1 MSFIDNIKEEI
12 QSTYIIGAYHREG
25 SHGYFDDLRGAA
37 GDRIE
42 DFDGKP
48 IEAKIYISRTD
59 LTENEFYEFDW
70 SIEGDSE
77 ANYSFVCN
85 GNIREVDKSQMLQV
99 RLDEKK
105 GQRGTIRKDAN
116 QNQEMINREVTGAP
130 HTYIYELLQNS
141 NDYPRKDTNNN
152 KIPVEVKFI
161 LTENYL
167 FLVHSGAP
175 FNLKNIAAI
184 CTVNEGEKRD
194 NTETIGYKGMGF
206 KSVFVNNDYVF
217 LSSGGW
223 NLRFD
228 EKEINKPGG
237 YKRNWQYMPI
247 PTSMDEV
254 DDEIKSV
261 FNNIPSGMNVFF
273 ALRHIRDARE
283 NVPNLEKVFSDDQ
296 ILVFIPHVDHVDV
309 VIDGDTAFSVS
320 KDREKWII
328 KDDLHI
334 PVDDD
339 YKEILEKS
347 IKEGNKIPEKFQKI
361 EKISISFAVR
371 RDGNK
376 IVPIEDAKI
385 YNYLPTEQRLHVPFL
400 LNADFVPDAS
410 RKSIPDLEWN
420 IKLLEDAGKEFASWW
435 VSLLEE
441 GNGYDLGSVF
451 DILPEF
457 KDVDPYRNAFMRG
470 FEAQIVKLP
479 CIPVDDNGAYR
490 IVSIGQI
497 VDDLHGIVIS
507 EQPVMSDNEFYEV
520 CDVFN
525 NRDLY
530 LPHPDIRLNKKAKTL
545 LSHFTGRVGYTLN
558 KDNYVQIS
566 HNGKFR
572 EWLSDSTENAIRY
585 YDFLFRSNLIYY
597 QLDCNDSIFL
607 TENMTIASG
616 KSIYLNIDEALDYI
630 YMFEDKLPR
639 LNTKV
644 REALSDKFSSISSS
658 AFRPYNPVDEAERLA
673 SEFDLANYSERIK
686 TKEDSVNFLVYLATA
701 SANGRTY
708 SKGIPSTMPIYLNNG
723 DVVEGTTD
731 LYVQDDFGED
741 LRQQDWIN
749 SAWIHFIDS
758 TYVSDYWEAL
768 TVFMTK
774 NSIVPI
780 TAKIAWDEIITPKE
794 RLDYIIE
801 SINEKE
807 VNIAFYN
814 FLRRIDKEVILDVDL
829 KSKLVIFANDGTDE
843 ELVPLSMQLYWEDDN
858 WRNFLEEGWL
868 PKQSCW
874 AVDDDYLS
882 MFVGEE
888 RDAMSKFFTS
898 KFIANKFSVSDFFN
912 KCLNGCWPE
921 IIQLIDTKEISFE
934 FLKFLFD
941 HRNEIAGSF
950 KSERFGEIPLFYEGV
965 DDGNAIDDF
974 LSDVTVYQPSDK
986 IDVLCDEPWFD
997 NTQLI
1002 VLDDIY
1008 RPLFESKD
1016 GRDYF
1021 DKVGMKIFDLITF
1034 LREKVIENL
1043 ADYDEALS
1051 TKDNNLSFHR
1061 YVGKIYTKFTKEDI
1075 DNLKQA
1081 SIFVSS
1087 PESSEG
1093 VLCSKSED
1101 HYLPSNLLT
1110 NVIKEDIVPIELLD
1124 SVHPDY
1130 CQSDLDREYLLSL
1143 GNCEL
1148 AEDNFLEYIGGE
1160 SNREVVKEYIT
1171 IDKVRNIRFWRWIV
1185 DFTSDESELRKLR
1198 GFPIL
1203 TSLDGFET
1211 DGKRMYSAEGFTSA
1225 NDTHELISDFIENP
1239 LFVSDRYLEDG
1250 NPRNWRPLFVSLGI
1264 NVTAKYIILNKLVP
1278 NLANYRR
1285 KNVVFY
1291 LAPYVNDITQ
1301 WINDNDEVRLKQLE
1315 DLYLLCEDG
1324 NYRKVKETL
1333 VSGSFVGLSTS
1344 VYPEIVIN
1352 NLVSDSYIDDC
1363 KDNGRLKENVIKLIV
1378 EISRRFSKLRSDARV
1393 YRNTKIRFFIENQ
1406 NQFLSSSDH
1415 YKIIARLADDY
1426 RKDGEDDEFKKL
1438 FDGKK
1443 VILYSTRERQV
1454 ESDELYLSSKY
1465 QPLCDFM
1472 KYEVDTLSFVS
1483 EEYAEYGDIKNLRKF
1498 FIWQLGVRNDFSDRT
1513 IGCLE
1518 NEKFS
1523 RYFWTEFLVAANKDQ
1538 YSLPYESVLTPQ
1550 TLYNVKCIPTKS
1562 GNKRPGFLYDS
1573 RKDELCKMVAAIGKK
1588 DSHLP
1593 DVTIPNGYLIG
1604 LKGFL
1609 SFEDCLLY
1617 LKTENPA
1624 FREIV
1629 YKTMIKLATDHPE
1642 QLDACVKQ
1650 GYVTSFREDARW
1662 YCGKRRWEPIK
1673 NLVALQWAENHSIL
1687 KDNFG
1692 FSELVIS
1699 KMPSGKDDYNKLCEI
1714 LQIQILTNDDFDH
1727 TYDDKSEVD
1736 HLAIEEIT
1744 KRLLYMSYRHN
1755 SETWEEEYEK
1765 IQKELADTDI
1775 RICNSI
1781 SYFWTENEALSADL
1795 LTYTEELDTL
1805 WYVGNWNG
1813 AAFGDIIEWLVKKF
1827 PFLKAFDFNVI
1838 KTCFYKDFKAI
1849 LKEIDKL
1856 PTNFLNYLSEDDKEG
1871 LSVDDYDENQIN
1883 TDVEQMPTNEEEDS
1897 SYENEKESDSDE
1909 KETEENPHSSENT
1922 GYSHS
1927 DHSHDSQ
1934 HTENSGRNQHVQ
1946 NDGPSR
1952 NNGGSQN
1959 VTDESDSG
1967 DFKKQSYERWE
1978 RDAKKQPVAPTSDQ
1992 PLVKDECT
2000 AFDPEETPKTEP
2012 EYGDAYDES
2021 AKSKNNYEDNRY
2033 TRSNTG
2039 NQELRKAK
2047 EQERNA
2053 REKLSR
2059 REMLSRVPQ
2068 YTLEWFNYRLDVCLE
2083 DQKSYAAREVT
2094 LDFHDWCKIDPIKN
2108 LYRLISPDGY
2118 IPMSFADYNNQKVSV
2133 ITNGK
2138 RYQVDARVI
2147 EADETGVDLICTT
2160 DLGNPIEGRRIQI
2173 QATSTGGFTDH
2184 LVSRF
2189 RKLQNSYQMATNL
2202 KTMLPD
2208 NISFIYGP
2216 PGTGKTY
2223 QLVKTISDLVR
2234 TNYKINI
2241 LVLTPTNR
2249 AADEIVERL
2258 CVDSFAGEYTSRY
2271 GVTESRILAEEHYEC
2286 LKNRHNMY
2294 MSSSKNVIITTIA
2307 RYPYD
2312 TVRKGQFSENI
2323 FDLKWDYIIVDEAS
2337 MIDVIDMTLLLLNKN
2352 ADKFIIAG
2360 DPNQIRPITPHDIE
2374 ECNIYDM
2381 VNLSSFKLAKENS
2394 CKYPVTALDTQYRS
2408 VPQIGEMVSSF
2419 CYDGLLKTNPLRA
2432 MQKPLNLRGL
2442 NVETANT
2449 IGFNVEML
2457 SYLYGWNKVDNSP
2470 VHVYSAIFAYEF
2482 AAYIAREIYK
2492 NHPTIDYTIGIVT
2505 PYGKQKEAIKQLLE
2519 QKDISTLNCK
2529 VKCGTAH
2536 SFQGGECDIMIVVMN
2551 YPDIYAGGGTH
2562 INNKNIMN
2570 VAMSRARD
2578 YLFFLWPEV
2587 KPEHRSK
2594 TNADKLPYIM
2604 NQQIGRLLPTGF
2616 KQLHAFDIEEIIF
2629 GDKTFIAKNSG
2640 SRCHMPVNVSVAS
2653 DKRYEIRLSD
2663 TALDI
2668 QIND

>member
-1 MSFIDNIKEEI
+1 MSFIDNIKDEI
-12 QSTYIIGAYHREG
+12 QSTYIIGAFHREG
-25 SHGYFDDLRGAA
+25 SHGYFDDLRGSA
-37 GDRIE
+37 GERIE
-42 DFDGKP
+42 DFDGNL

-59 LTENEFYEFDW
+59 LVENEFYEFDW

-77 ANYSFVCN
+77 ENYAFVCT
-85 GNIREVDKSQMLQV
+85 GNIREVDKFQMLQV

-141 NDYPRKDTNNN
+141 NDYPLKDTKNN

-161 LTENYL
+161 LTEHYL

-228 EKEINKPGG
+228 EKEINKPGE

-247 PTSMDEV
+247 PTPIDEV

-261 FNNIPSGMNVFF
+261 FKSIPSYMNVFF
-273 ALRHIRDARE
+273 ALRHSRNARE
-283 NVPNLEKVFSDDQ
+283 NEPNLEKVFSDDQ

-309 VIDGDTAFSVS
+309 VIDGDIAFSVS

-334 PVDDD
+334 PVGED

-385 YNYLPTEQRLHVPFL
+385 YNYLPTEQRLHIPFL

-420 IKLLEDAGKEFASWW
+420 IKLLEDAGKEFANWW

-457 KDVDPYRNAFMRG
+457 KDVDPNRNAFMSG
-470 FEAQIVKLP
+470 FESQIVKIP
-479 CIPVDDNGAYR
+479 CIPVDDNGVYR
-490 IVSIGQI
+490 IVSIAHI
-497 VDDLHGIVIS
+497 VDDFRGFVVS
-507 EQPVMSDNEFYEV
+507 EKPVMSDNDFYEL

-525 NRDLY
+525 NRNLY

-545 LSHFTGRVGYTLN
+545 LSHFTKHVGYIFN

-566 HNGKFR
+566 HNGNFK
-572 EWLSDSTENAIRY
+572 EWLSASTENAIRY
-585 YDFLFRSNLIYY
+585 YDFLFRSSLIHY
-597 QLDCNDSIFL
+597 QLECNDSIFL
-607 TENMTIASG
+607 AEDMTIASG
-616 KSIYLNIDEALDYI
+616 KSIFLNIDEALEYL

-639 LNTKV
+639 LNIKV
-644 REALSDKFSSISSS
+644 REALGEQFSRIST
-658 AFRPYNPVDEAERLA
+658 AFKPYNPVDEADKLA
-673 SEFDLANYSERIK
+673 SKFDIANYAKRIR
-686 TKEDSVNFLVYLATA
+686 TKDDSVNFLGFLATA
-701 SANGRTY
+701 SGNGRTY

-731 LYVQDDFGED
+731 LYVQDDFGDE
-741 LRQQDWIN
+741 LRKQTWVD
-749 SAWIHFIDS
+749 STWIHFIDS

-768 TVFMTK
+768 TAFMTK

-780 TAKIAWDEIITPKE
+780 SAKIAWDEIITPKE
-794 RLDYIIE
+794 RLQHIIE

-807 VNIAFYN
+807 KNITFYN
-814 FLRRIDKEVILDVDL
+814 FLRKIEKEVILDSEL
-829 KSKLVIFANDGTDE
+829 KSKLVIFASDGTDE
-843 ELVPLSMQLYWEDDN
+843 KLVPLSMQLYWEDDN
-858 WRNFLEEGWL
+858 WRSFLEEKWL

-874 AVDDDYLS
+874 VVDDEYLS
-882 MFVGEE
+882 TFVGEE
-888 RDAMSKFFTS
+888 REDMRKFFTS
-898 KFIANKFSVSDFFN
+898 KFIANKFSISDFFN
-912 KCLNGCWPE
+912 KCFNGCWSE
-921 IIQLIDTKEISFE
+921 IIQLIDSKDISFE

-941 HRNEIAGSF
+941 HRTEIVGSF
-950 KSERFGEIPLFYEGV
+950 KAVRFAEIPLFYEG
-965 DDGNAIDDF
+965 DSNGNAIDNF
-974 LSDVTVYQPSDK
+974 LSEVTVYQPSDD
-986 IDVLCDEPWFD
+986 IDILCDEPWFD
-997 NTQLI
+997 NTEI
-1002 VLDDIY
+1002 TVLDDIY

-1016 GRDYF
+1016 GREYF
-1021 DKVGMKIFDLITF
+1021 DKVGIKIFDLIPF
-1034 LREKVIENL
+1034 LRDMVIDNLEN
-1043 ADYDEALS
+1043 YEETLS
-1051 TKDNNLSFHR
+1051 IKDHNLSFHR
-1061 YVGKIYTKFTKEDI
+1061 YFAKKYTKFTKEDI
-1075 DNLKQA
+1075 DGLKQA

-1087 PESSEG
+1087 SEYSDG
-1093 VLCSKSED
+1093 VLCSTAQN
-1101 HYLPSNLLT
+1101 HYLPSDLLT
-1110 NVIKEDIVPIELLD
+1110 NIIKEDIVPIKLLD

-1160 SNREVVKEYIT
+1160 SNRDTVKEYIT
-1171 IDKVRNIRFWRWIV
+1171 IDTNRNIRFWRWIV

-1198 GFPIL
+1198 GLPIL
-1203 TSLDGFET
+1203 TSLESFET
-1211 DGKRMYSAEGFTSA
+1211 DGKRMYSAEGFTNA

-1250 NPRNWRPLFVSLGI
+1250 NPRNWSPLFVALGI

-1278 NLANYRR
+1278 KLANYKQ

-1291 LAPYVNDITQ
+1291 LAPYLNEITQ

-1315 DLYLLCEDG
+1315 GLYLLCEDG
-1324 NYRKVKETL
+1324 NYRKIKETL
-1333 VSGSFVGLSTS
+1333 VSGTYVGLSTS
-1344 VYPEIVIN
+1344 VYPEITIN
-1352 NLVSDSYIDDC
+1352 NLVSDSYIEDC
-1363 KDNGRLKENVIKLIV
+1363 DNNSRLKENVIRLIV

-1406 NQFLSSSDH
+1406 NQFLSSTDH
-1415 YKIIARLADDY
+1415 YKIIATLADDY

-1443 VILYSTRERQV
+1443 IILYTTRGNQL
-1454 ESDELYLSSKY
+1454 ESDKLYLSSKY

-1483 EEYAEYGDIKNLRKF
+1483 EDYVEYGDIKNLRKF
-1498 FIWQLGVRNDFSDRT
+1498 FIWQLGVHNDFSEGT

-1523 RYFWTEFLVAANKDQ
+1523 RYFWCEFLVAANNGQ
-1538 YSLPYESVLTPQ
+1538 YSLQYDSILTAQ

-1573 RKDELCKMVAAIGKK
+1573 RKDELCKMVAAIGKR
-1588 DSHLP
+1588 DSNLP

-1609 SFEDCLLY
+1609 TFEDCLLY

-1624 FREIV
+1624 FRDIV

-1642 QLDACVKQ
+1642 QLDAWIKQ
-1650 GYVTSFREDARW
+1650 GSITNFREDARW
-1662 YCGKRRWEPIK
+1662 YCGKKRWEPLK
-1673 NLVALQWAENHSIL
+1673 NLVALQWAESHSIL

-1692 FSELVIS
+1692 YSELVIS

-1714 LQIQILTNDDFDH
+1714 LQIQILTNEDFDH
-1727 TYDDKSEVD
+1727 TYDDKSIVD

-1744 KRLLYMSYRHN
+1744 KRLLYLLYRHN
-1755 SETWEEEYEK
+1755 PETWEEEFKK

-1781 SYFWTENEALSADL
+1781 SYFWTANDALAADL

-1813 AAFGDIIEWLVKKF
+1813 AAFVDIIEWLVRKF

-1838 KTCFYKDFKAI
+1838 KTCFYKDFKVI

-1871 LSVDDYDENQIN
+1871 LSVDDYDEDQIN
-1883 TDVEQMPTNEEEDS
+1883 TDVEQMSTYDEDDS
-1897 SYENEKESDSDE
+1897 SNEDDSETDSEEKESETKLHTSGYTDHSKTGDSNDDHRE
-1909 KETEENPHSSENT
+1909 ENSDYNHHAVNEDHSSNHGKSQDETEEND
-1922 GYSHS
+1922 Y
-1927 DHSHDSQ
+1927 
-1934 HTENSGRNQHVQ
+1934 R
-1946 NDGPSR
+1946 
-1952 NNGGSQN
+1952 
-1959 VTDESDSG
+1959 

-1978 RDAKKQPVAPTSDQ
+1978 RDAKKQPVAPTSSQ
-1992 PLVKDECT
+1992 PLVKEEGI
-2000 AFDPEETPKTEP
+2000 AFDPEETPKTDP
-2012 EYGDAYDES
+2012 EYGDAYDAS
-2021 AKSKNNYEDNRY
+2021 VKSKNDHDDNRN

-2047 EQERNA
+2047 EQERTA
-2053 REKLSR
+2053 REKLNR
-2059 REMLSRVPQ
+2059 REMLNRVPK

-2083 DQKSYAAREVT
+2083 DQKSYSTREIT
-2094 LDFHDWCKIDPIKN
+2094 LDFHDWCKIDPNKN

-2138 RYQVDARVI
+2138 RYLVGARVI
-2147 EADETGVDLICTT
+2147 EADETGVDLICAT

-2202 KTMLPD
+2202 KAMLPD

-2234 TNYKINI
+2234 ANYRINI

-2249 AADEIVERL
+2249 AADEIAERL
-2258 CVDSFAGEYTSRY
+2258 CVDTFAGEYTSRY
-2271 GVTESRILAEEHYEC
+2271 GVTESRILAEEHYEF
-2286 LKNRHNMY
+2286 LKNRHNMD
-2294 MSSSKNVIITTIA
+2294 MSLNKNVIITTIA

-2337 MIDVIDMTLLLLNKN
+2337 MIDVIDMTLLLLNNKAN
-2352 ADKFIIAG
+2352 KFIIAG

-2374 ECNIYDM
+2374 ECNVYDM
-2381 VNLSSFKLAKENS
+2381 VDLSSFKLAKENTF
-2394 CKYPVTALDTQYRS
+2394 KYPVTALDTQYRS
-2408 VPQIGEMVSSF
+2408 VPQIGEMISSF
-2419 CYDGLLKTNPLRA
+2419 CYDGLLKTNPHRA

-2442 NVETANT
+2442 NVETANA

-2482 AAYIAREIYK
+2482 AAYIAKEISK
-2492 NHPTIDYTIGIVT
+2492 NHPTYDYTIGIVT

-2519 QKDISTLNCK
+2519 QKDISTQNCS

-2536 SFQGGECDIMIVVMN
+2536 SFQGGECDIVIVVMN
-2551 YPDIYAGGGTH
+2551 YPDIYAGSCTH

-2604 NQQIGRLLPTGF
+2604 NQQIGHLLPAGF

-2629 GDKTFIAKNSG
+2629 GDKTFIAKNCG
-2640 SRCHMPVNVSVAS
+2640 SRCHMPVNVSAAS

-2663 TALDI
+2663 IALDI

>member
-12 QSTYIIGAYHREG
+12 QSTYIIGTFHREG
-25 SHGYFDDLRGAA
+25 SRGYFDDLRGTA
-37 GDRIE
+37 GERIE

-48 IEAKIYISRTD
+48 IEAKIYIPRTD

-77 ANYSFVCN
+77 ANYSFVCT

-141 NDYPRKDTNNN
+141 NDYPRKDINNN

-261 FNNIPSGMNVFF
+261 FNSIPSGMNVFF

-283 NVPNLEKVFSDDQ
+283 NEPNLEKVFSDDQ

-334 PVDDD
+334 PVGDD

-470 FEAQIVKLP
+470 FVAQIVKLP
-479 CIPVDDNGAYR
+479 CIPVDDNGVYR
-490 IVSIGQI
+490 IVSIDRI
-497 VDDLHGIVIS
+497 IS
-507 EQPVMSDNEFYEV
+507 ETRDFIISEKPVMSDKDFYQV
-520 CDVFN
+520 CN
-525 NRDLY
+525 KSTLWNLY
-530 LPHPDIRLNKKAKTL
+530 LPHPDIRLNENAQKLISRFSSNSTI
-545 LSHFTGRVGYTLN
+545 LN
-558 KDNYVQIS
+558 KDDYVQIS
-566 HNGKFR
+566 CNTKFK
-572 EWLSDSTENAIRY
+572 EWLSESTENAIRY
-585 YDFLFRSNLIYY
+585 YDFLFRSSLIHY
-597 QLDCNDSIFL
+597 QLECNDSIFL
-607 TENMTIASG
+607 AEDMTISSG
-616 KSIYLNIDEALDYI
+616 KSIFLNIDEALEYL

-639 LNTKV
+639 LNVKV
-644 REALSDKFSSISSS
+644 REAMCEQFSRIST
-658 AFRPYNPVDEAERLA
+658 AFKPYNSVDEADKLA
-673 SEFDLANYSERIK
+673 SEFDLANYAKRIR
-686 TKEDSVNFLVYLATA
+686 TKDDSVNFLGFLATA
-701 SANGRTY
+701 SGNGRTY
-708 SKGIPSTMPIYLNNG
+708 TKGIPSTMPIYLNNG
-723 DVVEGTTD
+723 EVVEGTAN
-731 LYVQDDFGED
+731 LYVQDDFGDE
-741 LRQQDWIN
+741 LRQQAWVD
-749 SAWIHFIDS
+749 SAWIHFIHS

-780 TAKIAWDEIITPKE
+780 SAKIAWDEIISPEE
-794 RLDYIIE
+794 RLEYIIG

-807 VNIAFYN
+807 TNIAFYN
-814 FLRRIDKEVILDVDL
+814 FLQKIEKEIILDSEL

-858 WRNFLEEGWL
+858 WRNFLYEKWL

-874 AVDDDYLS
+874 VVDDEYLS
-882 MFVGEE
+882 TFVGKE
-888 RDAMSKFFTS
+888 REAMRKFFTS

-912 KCLNGCWPE
+912 KCLNGCWSE

-950 KSERFGEIPLFYEGV
+950 KNERFGEIPLFYEGE
-965 DDGNAIDDF
+965 DDGNAMDDF
-974 LSDVTVYQPSDK
+974 LSDVTVYQHSDE

-997 NTQLI
+997 NTQLT

-1021 DKVGMKIFDLITF
+1021 DKVGIKFFDLISY
-1034 LREKVIENL
+1034 LRDMVIENL
-1043 ADYDEALS
+1043 EDYDETLS
-1051 TKDNNLSFHR
+1051 TKNNNLLFHR
-1061 YVGKIYTKFTKEDI
+1061 YFGKIYTKFTKEDI
-1075 DNLKQA
+1075 DTLKQA

-1087 PESSEG
+1087 PESSDG
-1093 VLCSKSED
+1093 VLCDKSDD
-1101 HYLPSNLLT
+1101 HYLPSGLLT
-1110 NVIKEDIVPIELLD
+1110 NIIKEDIVPIRLLD

-1148 AEDNFLEYIGGE
+1148 AEDNFLEYIGGD
-1160 SNREVVKEYIT
+1160 SNREAVKEYIT
-1171 IDKVRNIRFWRWIV
+1171 IDKARNIRFWRWIV

-1198 GFPIL
+1198 GLPIL
-1203 TSLDGFET
+1203 TSLDTFET
-1211 DGKRMYSAEGFTSA
+1211 DGKRMYSAEDFTIA
-1225 NDTHELISDFIENP
+1225 NNTHELISDFIENP

-1264 NVTAKYIILNKLVP
+1264 NITAKYIILNKLVP
-1278 NLANYRR
+1278 NLANYKR

-1324 NYRKVKETL
+1324 IYRKVKETL

-1352 NLVSDSYIDDC
+1352 NLVSDLYIEEC
-1363 KDNGRLKENVIKLIV
+1363 NDNGRLKDNVIKLIV

-1393 YRNTKIRFFIENQ
+1393 YRNTKIRFFIDNQ
-1406 NQFLSSSDH
+1406 DQFLSSTDH
-1415 YKIIARLADDY
+1415 YKIIATLADDY

-1443 VILYSTRERQV
+1443 IILYTTRGNQV
-1454 ESDELYLSSKY
+1454 ESDKLYLSSKY

-1472 KYEVDTLSFVS
+1472 KYEVNTLSFVS

-1498 FIWQLGVRNDFSDRT
+1498 FIWQLGVRNDFSEGT

-1523 RYFWTEFLVAANKDQ
+1523 RYFWREFLVATNSGQ
-1538 YSLPYESVLTPQ
+1538 YSLQYDSILTAQ
-1550 TLYNVKCIPTKS
+1550 TLYNVRCIPTKS

-1573 RKDELCKMVAAIGKK
+1573 RIDELCKMVAAIGKK
-1588 DSHLP
+1588 DSNLP
-1593 DVTIPNGYLIG
+1593 DVTIPKGYLIG
-1604 LKGFL
+1604 LKGAL
-1609 SFEDCLLY
+1609 TFEDCLLY

-1629 YKTMIKLATDHPE
+1629 YKTMIKFATDHPE
-1642 QLDACVKQ
+1642 QFAAWIKQ
-1650 GYVTSFREDARW
+1650 GYVTNFREEARW
-1662 YCGKRRWEPIK
+1662 YCGKKSWEPIK
-1673 NLVALQWAENHSIL
+1673 NLVALKWAENHSIL

-1692 FSELVIS
+1692 FSKLVIS

-1714 LQIQILTNDDFDH
+1714 LQIRILTNDDFGH
-1727 TYDDKSEVD
+1727 TYDDKSEID

-1744 KRLLYMSYRHN
+1744 KRLLYLSYRHN
-1755 SETWEEEYEK
+1755 PETWEEEFK
-1765 IQKELADTDI
+1765 TIQKELADTDI

-1781 SYFWTENEALSADL
+1781 SYFWTENDALSADL

-1813 AAFGDIIEWLVKKF
+1813 AAFGDIIEWIVKKF

-1838 KTCFYKDFKAI
+1838 KTCFYKDFKVI

-1871 LSVDDYDENQIN
+1871 LSVDDYDEAQIN
-1883 TDVEQMPTNEEEDS
+1883 TDVEQLAANDEDDS
-1897 SYENEKESDSDE
+1897 SNENNSKPGSEEKEPE
-1909 KETEENPHSSENT
+1909 KNPNSSENT
-1922 GYSHS
+1922 DYSKTGDYHD
-1927 DHSHDSQ
+1927 DHREEDNGHNH
-1934 HTENSGRNQHVQ
+1934 HTEN
-1946 NDGPSR
+1946 DGHLS
-1952 NNGGSQN
+1952 NNGNSHN
-1959 VTDESDSG
+1959 ESDESDPG

-1978 RDAKKQPVAPTSDQ
+1978 RDAKKQPVAPKSDQ
-1992 PLVKDECT
+1992 PLVKDEGAT
-2000 AFDPEETPKTEP
+2000 FDPEETPKTDP
-2012 EYGDAYDES
+2012 EYGDAYDSS
-2021 AKSKNNYEDNRY
+2021 ARSGNDYGDNRN

-2047 EQERNA
+2047 EQERTA

-2059 REMLSRVPQ
+2059 REMLNRVPK

-2083 DQKSYAAREVT
+2083 DQKSYSAREVT
-2094 LDFHDWCKIDPIKN
+2094 LDFHDWCKINPDQN

-2118 IPMSFADYNNQKVSV
+2118 IPMSFADYNNQIVSV

-2147 EADETGVDLICTT
+2147 EADETGVDLICST

-2173 QATSTGGFTDH
+2173 QATSMGGFTDH

-2189 RKLQNSYQMATNL
+2189 RKLQNNYTMASNL
-2202 KTMLPD
+2202 RTMLPD

-2223 QLVKTISDLVR
+2223 QLVKTISDLIR

-2249 AADEIVERL
+2249 AADEIAERL
-2258 CVDSFAGEYTSRY
+2258 CTDTFAGEYTSRY
-2271 GVTESRILAEEHYEC
+2271 GVTESRILAEEHYGC
-2286 LKNRHNMY
+2286 LKNRHNMD
-2294 MSSSKNVIITTIA
+2294 MSLNKNVIITTIA

-2337 MIDVIDMTLLLLNKN
+2337 MIDVIDITLLLLNKK

-2381 VNLSSFKLAKENS
+2381 VGLSSFKLAKENTF
-2394 CKYPVTALDTQYRS
+2394 KYPVTALDTQYRS
-2408 VPQIGEMVSSF
+2408 VPQIGGMVSKF
-2419 CYDGLLKTNPLRA
+2419 CYDGLLKTNPNRTK
-2432 MQKPLNLRGL
+2432 QKPLNLKGL
-2442 NVETANT
+2442 NVETANA

-2482 AAYIAREIYK
+2482 AAYIAKEISK

-2519 QKDISTLNCK
+2519 QKDISTQNCK

-2551 YPDIYAGGGTH
+2551 YPDIYSGCSTH

-2587 KPEHRSK
+2587 KPEHKSK

-2604 NQQIGRLLPTGF
+2604 NQQIGRLLPAGF

-2640 SRCHMPVNVSVAS
+2640 SRCHMPVNVSAAS